1 MSQYVIHKL
10 PVDISDAKR
19 EEYIRYM
26 KTIANQHSTT
36 YFVSIPKYG
45 QYLIS
50 DTTKAAEPIL
60 LFKTIRLT
68 EREFI
73 KSISW
78 YVLQISYGKGTD
90 GMFIK
95 NLIIHPMLNGFSMS
109 NEFAYYYFR
118 SNDKEPQIKIIE
130 KNIVPLI
137 PYTGKIEKTLTLNS
151 IVYKDE
157 IATLKN
163 MIEERKQEI
172 YRYVIGNIILS
183 NCDIDK
189 YEVII

>member
-1 MSQYVIHKL
+1 MSKYVIHKL
-10 PVDISDAKR
+10 PVDISDVKR

-26 KTIANQHSTT
+26 KTIANQHGNT
-36 YFVSIPKYG
+36 YFVSISKYG

-78 YVLQISYGKGTD
+78 DVLQISYDKGTD

-95 NLIIHPMLNGFSMS
+95 KLIIHPMLNEFSMS

-151 IVYKDE
+151 IVYEDE

-172 YRYVIGNIILS
+172 YRYMIGNIILS

-189 YEVII
+189 YEVNI